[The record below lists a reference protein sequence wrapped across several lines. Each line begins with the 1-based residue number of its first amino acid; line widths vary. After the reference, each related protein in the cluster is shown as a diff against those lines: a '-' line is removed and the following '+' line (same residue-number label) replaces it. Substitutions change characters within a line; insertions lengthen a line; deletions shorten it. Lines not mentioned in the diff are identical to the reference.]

1 MTVRSGATLNLA
13 DGVTMVVDSKNGC
26 CVYPFDGGTVNV
38 SGGTYENR
46 TTEDYQYKAGFR
58 GMTINQANNKGQL
71 VNITGGTFKGN
82 DPQLGDD
89 SNGARF
95 VSMGYVAMPDANAAR
110 TYHVV
115 EGGVVTF
122 DTDGGEPA
130 TIAEQRIAKNGKVLR
145 PADPTKANY
154 VFGGWNNGTAA
165 WDFDTNVITEDI
177 TLTAQWTDAV
187 AKIGDV
193 YYVTLADAVAA
204 AEDGETVTLLAD
216 LVSAN
221 ALTQRVDVNASGKAI
236 TIDLNGKT
244 IAVTHTSGNGSAF
257 NIVSGTVT
265 IKNGTIDGTGVM
277 EGTAGGVT
285 VADGICLVTVRSG
298 ATLNLED
305 GVAMVVNSK
314 NGCCV
319 YPFDG
324 GTVNISGGTYENKT
338 TEVYQ
343 YKDGFRGMTVNQE
356 NVADQLI
363 HITGGTFKGN
373 DPQLGDDST
382 GARFVESGYVAM
394 PADGT
399 IAGENGTYTVVPGG
413 VITFVN
419 DDGTELQNNRLEK
432 DVTPKYTG
440 ATPTKAAT
448 AEFTYT
454 FAGWTPEV
462 VAVTGDAEYKATFT
476 ATKNSYTITW
486 KNDNGSVI
494 DTTTVEYG
502 VVPTHAD
509 ATKAATAEFIYTFA
523 GWTPEVA
530 AVTGDATYTA
540 TYTATALITVTFDAN
555 GGTFSDNETVKTVSV
570 ASDTAIP
577 GNEKPTAPTRPGY
590 TFVGWFEAIDP
601 TSTPVT
607 LSDTAFDFTA
617 NITEAKTIYAK
628 WEGDASYFSGLSIY
642 ATASLDES
650 INLNLYIQYLPEGTK
665 PEDYSV
671 RVTFNESQSSFTYSP
686 TDETKTA
693 GRYRH
698 QLVETYAYQMTLPI
712 TFTLLYN
719 QDVVIRNIEDYSVMK
734 YMLYRFTANDA
745 SELERALMKAAL
757 DYGAVAQEY
766 FDSKYETNV
775 GHLANATTNPSNVI
789 VATRPT
795 QAAVYSNTI
804 ESISDASANMV
815 YDSVNYIRFRFR
827 DSGDLEG
834 ITISLDGDGFAMKEP
849 VKEPSGKYMIEISGM
864 TSPKLCDSFTLTMT
878 KGSQST
884 TLTYSAYA
892 YANFM
897 WNDATNGKLA
907 QALVAY
913 GDAAKAFF
921 G

>member
-1 MTVRSGATLNLA
+1 M
-13 DGVTMVVDSKNGC
+13 
-26 CVYPFDGGTVNV
+26 
-38 SGGTYENR
+38 
-46 TTEDYQYKAGFR
+46 
-58 GMTINQANNKGQL
+58 
-71 VNITGGTFKGN
+71 
-82 DPQLGDD
+82 
-89 SNGARF
+89 
-95 VSMGYVAMPDANAAR
+95 
-110 TYHVV
+110 
-115 EGGVVTF
+115 
-122 DTDGGEPA
+122 
-130 TIAEQRIAKNGKVLR
+130 
-145 PADPTKANY
+145 
-154 VFGGWNNGTAA
+154 
-165 WDFDTNVITEDI
+165 
-177 TLTAQWTDAV
+177 
-187 AKIGDV
+187 
-193 YYVTLADAVAA
+193 
-204 AEDGETVTLLAD
+204 
-216 LVSAN
+216 
-221 ALTQRVDVNASGKAI
+221 
-236 TIDLNGKT
+236 
-244 IAVTHTSGNGSAF
+244 
-257 NIVSGTVT
+257 
-265 IKNGTIDGTGVM
+265 
-277 EGTAGGVT
+277 
-285 VADGICLVTVRSG
+285 
-298 ATLNLED
+298 
-305 GVAMVVNSK
+305 
-314 NGCCV
+314 
-319 YPFDG
+319 
-324 GTVNISGGTYENKT
+324 
-338 TEVYQ
+338 
-343 YKDGFRGMTVNQE
+343 
-356 NVADQLI
+356 
-363 HITGGTFKGN
+363 
-373 DPQLGDDST
+373 
-382 GARFVESGYVAM
+382 
-394 PADGT
+394 
-399 IAGENGTYTVVPGG
+399 
-413 VITFVN
+413 
-419 DDGTELQNNRLEK
+419 
-432 DVTPKYTG
+432 
-440 ATPTKAAT
+440 
-448 AEFTYT
+448 
-454 FAGWTPEV
+454 
-462 VAVTGDAEYKATFT
+462 
-476 ATKNSYTITW
+476 
-486 KNDNGSVI
+486 
-494 DTTTVEYG
+494 
-502 VVPTHAD
+502 
-509 ATKAATAEFIYTFA
+509 
-523 GWTPEVA
+523 
-530 AVTGDATYTA
+530 
-540 TYTATALITVTFDAN
+540 
-555 GGTFSDNETVKTVSV
+555 
-570 ASDTAIP
+570 
-577 GNEKPTAPTRPGY
+577 
-590 TFVGWFEAIDP
+590 
-601 TSTPVT
+601 T
-607 LSDTAFDFTA
+607 LSDTAFNFATT
-617 NITEAKTIYAK
+617 ITGAKTLYAK